1 MIKIWIT
8 LSLAACLFT
17 LSVSLACANTP
28 SAKVDSP
35 DIEATVQ
42 ARVNA
47 ESTVEARVKE
57 ELSKS
62 APEEPISVP
71 PIPTPVPPI
80 PTPVPPIP
88 TPTPQQVSIYET
100 VRESIVRIETPKG
113 AIGTGFFV
121 SSDGLIVTNAHVVE
135 GSEKVSVS
143 LYKGDERSGLVLGIF
158 KNDRKFWWKF
168 IYGIFCAGV
177 YN

>member
-1 MIKIWIT
+1 MNKIWINFL
-8 LSLAACLFT
+8 LSTFLFT
-17 LSVSLACANTP
+17 PGIFLACANTP
-28 SAKVDSP
+28 SPKADSP

-62 APEEPISVP
+62 TPEE
-71 PIPTPVPPI
+71 PTPVPPI
-80 PTPVPPIP
+80 PTLVPPIP
-88 TPTPQQVSIYET
+88 TSVPPIPSPMPTSTPQQVSIYEN

-113 AIGTGFFV
+113 AVGTGFFV

-135 GSEKVSVS
+135 GSESVSVS
-143 LYKGDERSGLVLGIF
+143 LYKGVERSGLVLGTFENEDLALVSIEAF
-158 KNDRKFWWKF
+158 
-168 IYGIFCAGV
+168 
-177 YN
+177 